1 MSNIIPTPP
10 VATPVAPVA
19 PVAPATPVAPKAAEA
34 TTSVDPKVDF
44 WANAWANRGK

>member
-10 VATPVAPVA
+10 LATPVAPKVA
-19 PVAPATPVAPKAAEA
+19 EAPKAAEA